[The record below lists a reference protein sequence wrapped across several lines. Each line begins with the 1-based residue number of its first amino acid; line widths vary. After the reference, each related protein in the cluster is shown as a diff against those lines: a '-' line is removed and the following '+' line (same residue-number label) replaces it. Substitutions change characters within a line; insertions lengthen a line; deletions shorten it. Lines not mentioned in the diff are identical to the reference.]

1 MMKKSHT
8 LLATQVSTNLV
19 TTLLASMSAC
29 LLVACGGA
37 GLQNESAQPPV
48 SNSPVPTEEFTA
60 LSKEASC
67 ANLRNR
73 MFVIDQKQVL
83 WDKAGSC
90 ADAAYSVTLFGNTPK
105 LVLCSSYDSI
115 AGPRTTCEDAKNTD
129 YFNTIL
135 NNLDKADLG
144 LGSSHQV
151 TPITLPPGLSVNV
164 PFSAI
169 NSAFYRG
176 NAPANIVI
184 QDKTAWKNFITDGK
198 IDLAMTGVQDPD
210 FTYKMVLGTF
220 YPTNNDCSKTQI
232 LKLSTN
238 GQTLKVSYAEDEIIS
253 FARCDG
259 SNAQA
264 STPMSLVE
272 TLRIKLPT
280 EFSNVSKQRLT
291 FKTIDSEQISAIK
304 QSKNI
309 VIKDQATW
317 ANLWKEHKTSTQVLP
332 NVDFSKNML
341 IAVFLGERP
350 SACHSLRDLTIWRS
364 DGKINVTHNETTPG
378 PLTKCAYMM
387 VAPAV
392 IVEIPKS
399 DEAVEFNSIT
409 TPL

>member
-1 MMKKSHT
+1 MKKNNTSFAT
-8 LLATQVSTNLV
+8 SLLAALV
-19 TTLLASMSAC
+19 AS

-37 GLQNESAQPPV
+37 GLQNEHDQPQV
-48 SNSPVPTEEFTA
+48 SNSPVPTEEFKA
-60 LSKEASC
+60 VSKEASC
-67 ANLRNR
+67 ANLHNR

-105 LVLCSSYDSI
+105 LVLCNSFDSI

-129 YFNTIL
+129 YFKTIL

-151 TPITLPPGLSVNV
+151 TPINLPPGLSINV

-176 NAPANIVI
+176 NPPANIVI
-184 QDKTAWKNFITDGK
+184 QDKTAWKNFIADGK

-232 LKLSTN
+232 LKLSAN
-238 GQTLKVSYAEDEIIS
+238 GQTLKASYVEDEIIS
-253 FARCDG
+253 FTRCDG
-259 SNAQA
+259 NNAQA

-272 TLRIKLPT
+272 TLRITLPA
-280 EFSNVSKQRLT
+280 EFNNVSKQRLS
-291 FKTIDSEQISAIK
+291 FKTTDNEQISAIK
-304 QSKNI
+304 QSKNL

-317 ANLWKEHKTSTQVLP
+317 ASVWKEHKTTAQELP
-332 NVDFSKNML
+332 NIDFSKNML
-341 IAVFLGERP
+341 MAVFLGEKP

-364 DGKINVTHNETTPG
+364 DGKINVSYNETMPG
-378 PLTKCAYMM
+378 PLTKCAYML
-387 VAPAV
+387 VAPAI

-399 DEAVEFNSIT
+399 DEPVEFNGIK